1 MRTIDKEEFLL
12 NKEKIMKDIVN
23 GAVFIHPTDTIYG
36 LGCNALIS
44 EAVKKIRKIKKRH
57 DNPFS
62 VIVPSKEW
70 ITNNT
75 ECSKNSDNW
84 MKKLPGPYT
93 LICKLKNKSAVAE
106 ETIPNIN
113 SLGMRIPKHWFT
125 KVSEKLNIPIVS
137 TSANLVGGDFMTSL
151 ENLSPEIKSQVDF
164 IIYEGEKSGKPSKV
178 VDLTKE
184 KADILRP

>member
-1 MRTIDKEEFLL
+1 MRIIDKEEFQL
-12 NKEKIMKDIVN
+12 NKEKILREIEL

-36 LGCNALIS
+36 LGCNALIP
-44 EAVKKIRKIKKRH
+44 EAVKRIRKIKNRSEG
-57 DNPFS
+57 PFS

-70 ITNNT
+70 IINNT
-75 ECSKNSDNW
+75 ECSKADW
-84 MKKLPGPYT
+84 LEKLPGPYT

-137 TSANLVGGDFMTSL
+137 TSANSVGGDFMTSL

-184 KADILRP
+184 KVDILRP